1 MLHIPIII
9 LSRGKVFEQIGAVNQ
24 LPAAIFCLAGVYLMA
39 RMRTWPPV
47 GQALPPAAG
56 LRWRQAV

>member
-1 MLHIPIII
+1 MPAMPHIPIII

-39 RMRTWPPV
+39 RMRT
-47 GQALPPAAG
+47 
-56 LRWRQAV
+56 